1 MATKIQIRNLRK
13 VYNTPG
19 RRVHALEGINLD
31 IQDGE
36 FLCFVGLSGCGK
48 TTLLNI
54 LAGFVEITSG
64 DIMLDGKP
72 INHDYDKGVVFQ
84 EYALFPWLTAKKNVE
99 YGLKI
104 RKVPEKEREEIAMRY
119 LKLVRL
125 EDFADFYPHNLSGGM
140 RQRVAVARAMAYDP
154 NILLMD
160 EPFGALDAMTR
171 EQMNLDLQ
179 RIWRESAKTIVLI
192 THSIPEAVFLGD
204 RVVVMTP
211 RPGRIARVV
220 EVPIA
225 RPRGIDIMGD
235 ALFGQ
240 LTSQIR
246 RLLYGQREGEPA
258 AAGGGI
264 T

>member
-54 LAGFVEITSG
+54 LAGFVGITSG
-64 DIMLDGKP
+64 DILLDGKP
-72 INHDYDKGVVFQ
+72 IEHDYDKGVVFQ
-84 EYALFPWLTAKKNVE
+84 EYALFPWLTARKNVE

-104 RKVPEKEREEIAMRY
+104 RKIPEKEREEIAMRY

-125 EDFADFYPHNLSGGM
+125 EEFADFYPHNLSGGM

-160 EPFGALDAMTR
+160 EPFGALDAQTR
-171 EQMNLDLQ
+171 EDLQ
-179 RIWRESAKTIVLI
+179 ELTVDVWQKTKKTILYV
-192 THSIPEAVFLGD
+192 THNLSEAVYMGQ
-204 RVVVMTP
+204 RIVVFIP
-211 RPGRIARVV
+211 KPGRIV
-220 EVPIA
+220 EIVPITLQ
-225 RPRGIDIMGD
+225 RPRD
-235 ALFGQ
+235 ALSREFIEIQRNINQ
-240 LTSQIR
+240 LIR
-246 RLLYGQREGEPA
+246 KF
-258 AAGGGI
+258 
-264 T
+264 

>member
-64 DIMLDGKP
+64 DILLDGKP

-104 RKVPEKEREEIAMRY
+104 RKMPEKEREEIAMRY

-160 EPFGALDAMTR
+160 EPFGALDAQTR
-171 EQMNLDLQ
+171 EDLQ
-179 RIWRESAKTIVLI
+179 ELTVDVWQKTKKTILYV
-192 THSIPEAVFLGD
+192 THNLSEAVYMGQ
-204 RVVVMTP
+204 RIVVFIP
-211 RPGRIARVV
+211 KPGRICEIIQVTL
-220 EVPIA
+220 P
-225 RPRGIDIMGD
+225 RPRD
-235 ALFGQ
+235 ALSREFIEIQRNINQ
-240 LTSQIR
+240 LIR
-246 RLLYGQREGEPA
+246 KF
-258 AAGGGI
+258 
-264 T
+264 

>member
-64 DIMLDGKP
+64 DILLDGKP

-160 EPFGALDAMTR
+160 EPFGALDAQTR
-171 EQMNLDLQ
+171 EDLQ
-179 RIWRESAKTIVLI
+179 ELTVDVWQKTKKTILYV
-192 THSIPEAVFLGD
+192 THNLSEAVYMGQ
-204 RVVVMTP
+204 RIVVFIP
-211 RPGRIARVV
+211 KPGRIV
-220 EVPIA
+220 EIVPITLQ
-225 RPRGIDIMGD
+225 RPRD
-235 ALFGQ
+235 ALSREFIEIQRNINQ
-240 LTSQIR
+240 LIR
-246 RLLYGQREGEPA
+246 KF
-258 AAGGGI
+258 
-264 T
+264 